1 MLSMLE
7 ILDAVPGANVRERAQ
22 TIGVSRQTV
31 YMWLAGKARPAP
43 MQARRI
49 ALLTGYSVG
58 DVTGP
63 SNRYSRYKPKAKPG
77 DVAKPTRA

>member
-1 MLSMLE
+1 MLSMAE
-7 ILDAVPGANVRERAQ
+7 ILDSVPGANVRERAR

-31 YMWLAGKARPAP
+31 YSWLKGVSRPAP

-49 ALLTGYSVG
+49 ALLTGYSVD

-63 SNRYSRYKPKAKPG
+63 SSRYDRYKLRPG
-77 DVAKPTRA
+77 DAAKPTRA